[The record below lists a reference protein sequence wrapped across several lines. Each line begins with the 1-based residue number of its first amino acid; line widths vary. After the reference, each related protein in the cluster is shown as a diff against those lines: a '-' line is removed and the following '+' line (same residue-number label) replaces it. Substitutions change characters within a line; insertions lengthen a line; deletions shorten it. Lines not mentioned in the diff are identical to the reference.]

1 MTVFDQRKR
10 RILEDLQSD
19 EPDLSPKGRPD
30 DEILKLLE
38 LINSNDDYVST
49 SSCSGRA
56 VVFLDGD
63 RNGQGEEAQGRWL
76 MTRHTRFG
84 EELLTCSIEQLY
96 TMLFGSLKIGA
107 GWRSNEQPS
116 RLITLK
122 FEPLVYLYGVWILT
136 ELRLCMYYVVMYT
149 LRHGCF
155 ILLPLLATEN
165 QAFQYQ
171 Q

>member
-1 MTVFDQRKR
+1 MSEKGGSQIYANCARADHFRKSFSEYFSEYLFGMTVFDQRKR

-63 RNGQGEEAQGRWL
+63 NNGQGEEAQGRWL
-76 MTRHTRFG
+76 MTRHKQFG
-84 EELLTCSIEQLY
+84 EELLTWTVEQLY
-96 TMLFGSLKIGA
+96 TTLFGSLKIGA
-107 GWRSNEQPS
+107 GWSSFIRPP

-122 FEPLVYLYGVWILT
+122 FEPLVHSYSV
-136 ELRLCMYYVVMYT
+136 
-149 LRHGCF
+149 
-155 ILLPLLATEN
+155 
-165 QAFQYQ
+165 
-171 Q
+171 

>member
-10 RILEDLQSD
+10 RILEDLKSD

-30 DEILKLLE
+30 DEILKLLQV
-38 LINSNDDYVST
+38 INSNDNYVST

-63 RNGQGEEAQGRWL
+63 NNRQGEEAQGRWL

-84 EELLTCSIEQLY
+84 EALFTCTLEELFTL
-96 TMLFGSLKIGA
+96 LFGSLKKGVD
-107 GWRSNEQPS
+107 WRSNERPS
-116 RLITLK
+116 RLVTLK
-122 FEPLVYLYGVWILT
+122 FEPLVYLYGVRVLT
-136 ELRLCMYYVVMYT
+136 EPRLCMYYVVMYT

-155 ILLPLLATEN
+155 ILL
-165 QAFQYQ
+165 
-171 Q
+171 